1 MLTSTPNR
9 VLPLFR
15 STALTAA
22 CEAHL
27 QHLAD
32 RHYAETTCAVRR
44 VRLRLFCVRA
54 RAHSVTEPRQLTRSF
69 LKAYRQ
75 HLTAYRKPD
84 GAPLSLASQH
94 ARLTHLR
101 VWCAWLVREQYLPAD
116 PAVGLELP
124 RAESRLPAV
133 CSATEVE
140 HALRQPRVQA
150 PLGVRDRA
158 ILEIFYSTGLRR
170 TELVRLAVSDLDCG
184 RRLVLIRQGK
194 GRRDCLVPI
203 GRRALAWVARYLA
216 EVRPRLVRAPEGG
229 TLFLTARG
237 RAFHPN
243 HLCALVRGYV
253 AAARLGKP
261 GACHLFRH
269 TLATLMLEGGADIRF
284 IQEML
289 GHAKLTSTQRYTH
302 VSIQQLQAVHAATHP
317 AGGHLIPRR
326 RRCVLQ
332 HRRPIRRG
340 EEQLRPHDMNRRGRG
355 GSTLRDFP
363 VPGSDQTR

>member
-1 MLTSTPNR
+1 MLLTAVPNR
-9 VLPLFR
+9 ALPRVR
-15 STALTAA
+15 SNALTAA
-22 CEAHL
+22 CDAHL

-32 RHYAETTCAVRR
+32 RHYAETTRAVRA
-44 VRLRLFCVRA
+44 VHLRLFCA
-54 RAHSVTEPRQLTRSF
+54 WAAAYGVTETEVLTRAT
-69 LKAYRQ
+69 LEAYRH
-75 HLTAYRKPD
+75 HLLDYRNPD

-124 RAESRLPAV
+124 RVESRLPGV

-140 HALRQPRVQA
+140 QVLLQPNLRT

-158 ILEIFYSTGLRR
+158 ILETLYSTGLRR
-170 TELVRLAVSDLDCG
+170 TELVRLAVSDLDRS

-194 GRRDCLVPI
+194 GRRDRLVPI
-203 GRRALAWVARYLA
+203 GPRAVAWVARYLA
-216 EVRPRLVRAPEGG
+216 EVRPQHVRDVDGG

-243 HLCALVRGYV
+243 HLSALVRSYV
-253 AAARLGKP
+253 AAAHPGKR

-269 TLATLMLEGGADIRF
+269 TMATLMLEGGADIRF

-302 VSIQQLQAVHAATHP
+302 VSVQHLQAVHAATHP
-317 AGGHLIPRR
+317 AGGLPVPRR
-326 RRCVLQ
+326 RARS
-332 HRRPIRRG
+332 RRR
-340 EEQLRPHDMNRRGRG
+340 HGRG
-355 GSTLRDFP
+355 WRHSLPSGR
-363 VPGSDQTR
+363 R